1 MRSSD
6 MRIGLD
12 IMGGDFAPEA
22 TVKGAILAR
31 HELPSDV
38 RLVLFGDEK
47 IIHEQLSALGES
59 PDGFEIVHAS
69 QRIEMGDHPVRAL
82 TQKPDSSIS
91 KGFGMLASGEL
102 DAICSAGNTGA
113 MLAGAMFTIKPIPG
127 LIRPAIAVALPQKNG
142 GFTLLLDV
150 GLNPDARPD
159 VLYQYGIMGSLYA
172 HYVYGIDKPKVGL
185 LNIGSEEDKGNLL
198 AKSAYTLMKGT
209 PDFDFIG
216 NIEGNELFFNR
227 ADVVVCDGFTG
238 NVVLKQAE
246 SFYNLML
253 NFKNGDPFFE
263 QFNYENLGGTPILG
277 IGSQVLI
284 GHGISSALA
293 IKNMLIQNKKI
304 VESDL
309 IKKLKKAFK

>member
-1 MRSSD
+1 MRPSD

-12 IMGGDFAPEA
+12 IMGGDFAPKA
-22 TVKGAILAR
+22 TVNGAVMAR
-31 HELPSDV
+31 RELPSQV
-38 RLVLFGDEK
+38 RLVLFGDEEIINK
-47 IIHEQLSALGES
+47 QFSAIGENPGDFEIIHS
-59 PDGFEIVHAS
+59 S
-69 QRIEMGDHPVRAL
+69 QIIEMGDHPVRAL
-82 TQKPDSSIS
+82 SQKPDSSIS

-102 DAICSAGNTGA
+102 DAFCSAGNTGA

-127 LIRPAIAVALPQKNG
+127 LIRPAIAVALPQKGG
-142 GFTLLLDV
+142 GFNLLLDV

-159 VLYQYGIMGSLYA
+159 VLYQYGIMGSIYS
-172 HYVYGIDKPKVGL
+172 HYVYDIERPKVGL

-198 AKSAYTLMKGT
+198 AKSAFQLMKGT
-209 PDFDFIG
+209 PDFDFVG
-216 NIEGNELFFNR
+216 NVEGNELFFNR

-246 SFYNLML
+246 SFYDLML
-253 NFKNGDPFFE
+253 KVKNGDPFFE

-284 GHGISSALA
+284 GHGISSPTA

-304 VESDL
+304 VESGL
-309 IKKLKKAFK
+309 ITKLKKAFK